1 MFVAAGPLRCASGPG
16 DPQSPSL
23 DCVPLST
30 CPALEASAGRS
41 HRQRRPGRIAGGGGV
56 CLRWGMNSFGAVCE
70 WGCEGSERP
79 GLRSGSGNSESE
91 AGSGPASPAIAG
103 GPQPSAAKARNSL
116 QSLPPFAGCAREP
129 PIHPSPETPRRPP
142 ASREPPRPSPA
153 RAPSLPAARS
163 PASREPPRRSAFREP
178 LPPIRLPRPR
188 AVHLPPR
195 ATAPFISLPRTA
207 SPIRLPRPRAVHLP
221 PEQRPRSFPSREP
234 PRRSVSRDPAP
245 STCLPSNG
253 PVHFPP
259 ENRLADPPPE
269 NHSRPSASRDPAPS
283 TCLPSNGPVHFPP
296 ENHSRRSASR
306 EPLPLAPPLDRRT
319 VFSTNHGNR
328 SPPARP
334 IFAVSGPAVRRPL
347 SGKQSLGRPLPA
359 AARRIVGR
367 NYCRRHSRPPA
378 SSLRRPAG
386 IFPKPTSR
394 IAPLA
399 ALADGS
405 QASQA
410 PATVTSALSEVRLKK
425 PPVRS
430 AALPGAFPKI
440 VFLNPSPGRT
450 AHSARRRR
458 VRTAVPPYRRPRY
471 PGLSAAALLAPLGRG
486 YITKKAIVD
495 RSLSV
500 LSYQDSNLE

>member
-188 AVHLPPR
+188 AVHLPP
-195 ATAPFISLPRTA
+195 
-207 SPIRLPRPRAVHLP
+207 
-221 PEQRPRSFPSREP
+221 EQRPRSFPSREP
-234 PRRSVSRDPAP
+234 PLPSASRDPAP

-259 ENRLADPPPE
+259 ENRLADPSPETPRRPPASRATAPFISLPRTASPIRLPRTTPAHPPPETPRRPPASRATAPFISRPRTTPADPPPE
-269 NHSRPSASRDPAPS
+269 NRSRSP
-283 TCLPSNGPVHFPP
+283 
-296 ENHSRRSASR
+296 
-306 EPLPLAPPLDRRT
+306 
-319 VFSTNHGNR
+319 
-328 SPPARP
+328 PPARP
-334 IFAVSGPAVRRPL
+334 PHRFFHESWKPIPACAPYLCGVRPRRASP
-347 SGKQSLGRPLPA
+347 SFRKTKLGAAAAGSSTADRRTKLLPSAFPA
-359 AARRIVGR
+359 ARI
-367 NYCRRHSRPPA
+367 
-378 SSLRRPAG
+378 
-386 IFPKPTSR
+386 
-394 IAPLA
+394 
-399 ALADGS
+399 
-405 QASQA
+405 
-410 PATVTSALSEVRLKK
+410 E
-425 PPVRS
+425 S
-430 AALPGAFPKI
+430 AA
-440 VFLNPSPGRT
+440 PGRDFPET
-450 AHSARRRR
+450 HVSDRSARRSRGR
-458 VRTAVPPYRRPRY
+458 VAGLAGPGHGDVRALGGAAQETAPFDRPRS
-471 PGLSAAALLAPLGRG
+471 PALSR
-486 YITKKAIVD
+486 K
-495 RSLSV
+495 
-500 LSYQDSNLE
+500 